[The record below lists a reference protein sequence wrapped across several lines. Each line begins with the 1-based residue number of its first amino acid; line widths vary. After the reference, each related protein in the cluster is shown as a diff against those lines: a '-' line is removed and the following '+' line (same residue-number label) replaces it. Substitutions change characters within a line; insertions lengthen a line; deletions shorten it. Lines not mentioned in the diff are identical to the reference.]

1 MGKPKKPAKS
11 VARPESAAPLDSI
24 VGTISTEQDR
34 LAYIAVLEDK
44 RAHRASTQSNLR
56 GAVRYERARNLKTA
70 LDFMRAVDRKYL
82 NEWTGRQNT
91 LLNIASERY
100 GVPIK
105 GRTWSVP
112 ELVRW
117 LFEFLAKNGRLLSRA
132 QLAGQAEEGA
142 PDSPWMEELRKER
155 ALMERIRRRELE
167 KSLISAHV
175 VRQAWQIA
183 GAAMRV
189 GAEQMKR
196 ERLDRA
202 VEIYNEALDNA
213 ERKLDQFFA
222 EYEPP
227 VEGEEGAVQIDG
239 TQ

>member
-1 MGKPKKPAKS
+1 MARAKGTAKKSPKTEPSPPAES
-11 VARPESAAPLDSI
+11 V

-34 LAYIAVLEDK
+34 LCYIAVLEDK
-44 RAHRASTQSNLR
+44 RANRLSTQSNLR
-56 GAVRYERARNLKTA
+56 GAVRYEKARNLKTA
-70 LDFMRAVDRKYL
+70 LDFMQAVDRKYL

-91 LLNIASERY
+91 LLNVAAERY
-100 GVPIK
+100 GAPIL

-112 ELVRW
+112 ALVHW
-117 LFEFLAKNGRLLSRA
+117 LFEWLAKNGRFVSRS
-132 QLAGQAEEGA
+132 QMDGQAEEAGS
-142 PDSPWMEELRKER
+142 DSPWMEELRKER
-155 ALMERIRRRELE
+155 CLMERIRRRELE

-183 GAAMRV
+183 GSAMRV

-222 EYEPP
+222 EYENQAEPKEC
-227 VEGEEGAVQIDG
+227 VSDG
-239 TQ
+239 QE